1 MSPSAP
7 SAPSAPSDADDLH
20 VLVLEAAFKLMSSSG
35 SQVLVSGRD
44 NKTVSFPRDLLVL
57 FSPLLRSLLS
67 DLPCT
72 SRLADPV
79 LILPEVSFTN
89 LFRLQDL
96 LMFGRSEQPLGLQES
111 RELLDTCHLL
121 GLHINTLHLTS
132 QEAPGGGGG
141 GGGSSTNEV
150 TVNLDRV
157 ATRETEINAMI
168 RQKRQEGNQIILTK
182 SFKRQTSPA
191 PSLPS
196 AVKRAKTNQDVPAR
210 APMVAIK
217 KEAVL
222 PPPRSEEVAVP
233 GKEGGQERMETEP
246 ASLPTVRRAKFP
258 CEKCKKVQETA
269 LLLKYHYCSHYMDIL
284 RKRYDGTED
293 AKKNICFI
301 CKKTHPNSRRLLLH
315 IGVNHNKINDILQ
328 MKGFNPVL
336 SSSEKPEVTKVPLT
350 DKRSFDIRSVMDLKT
365 ASSPPPPPPPQK
377 AGGPTSPPGPSGP
390 AEPKSGEKL
399 KLDEECN
406 FNLECQVCKQ
416 KLGSFH
422 MLEQHCCRHFM
433 KELAEQFSGIM
444 ENMKCGLCNS
454 VFKQKHSLLL
464 HIGCK
469 HGKINDI
476 LRQKGYVVLPAPIV
490 NSNNGALQKQM
501 QSRLIEIK
509 KERLT
514 DDDDITKE
522 TTSSLKKEAGEAP
535 VTQADPPGPGPQA
548 FKLSEVLTKFSVPS
562 I

>member
-1 MSPSAP
+1 MSPSETE
-7 SAPSAPSDADDLH
+7 DLH
-20 VLVLEAAFKLMSSSG
+20 VVVLEAAFKLMSSG
-35 SQVLVSGRD
+35 GNQVRLSGRD

-57 FSPLLRSLLS
+57 FSPLLRSLLT

-72 SRLADPV
+72 SKLSDPV
-79 LILPEVSFTN
+79 LILPEASSTN

-96 LMFGRSEQPLGLQES
+96 LMFGRSQDPLGLQES
-111 RELLDTCHLL
+111 RDLLDTCQLL
-121 GLHINTLHLTS
+121 GLNIKDLHLVGR
-132 QEAPGGGGG
+132 EAAKTGEAAV
-141 GGGSSTNEV
+141 NEV
-150 TVNLDRV
+150 TVNLDSV
-157 ATRETEINAMI
+157 ASREAEIRAII
-168 RQKRQEGNQIILTK
+168 RQRRQEGNQIVLTK
-182 SFKRQTSPA
+182 SVQKQQTYLAAISSGPT
-191 PSLPS
+191 P
-196 AVKRAKTNQDVPAR
+196 VNKAKTTKDLAPK

-217 KEAVL
+217 KENVL
-222 PPPRSEEVAVP
+222 PPNGGEGVPAKPSSEE
-233 GKEGGQERMETEP
+233 KMETEP
-246 ASLPTVRRAKFP
+246 PSHSQASSISTVRRAKFP

-293 AKKNICFI
+293 SKKNICFI

-328 MKGFNPVL
+328 MKGFSPVL
-336 SSSEKPEVTKVPLT
+336 SSTEKPEVTMTKVAENVAPLT
-350 DKRSFDIRSVMDLKT
+350 DKRSFDIRSVMDRQAVT
-365 ASSPPPPPPPQK
+365 SPPPPPPS
-377 AGGPTSPPGPSGP
+377 TPGSSRP
-390 AEPKSGEKL
+390 AETKSGEKMS
-399 KLDEECN
+399 LDAECN

-416 KLGSFH
+416 KLSSFH

-454 VFKQKHSLLL
+454 TFKQKHSLLL

-490 NSNNGALQKQM
+490 NSNNGSLQKQM

-514 DDDDITKE
+514 EDDDVITKE
-522 TTSSLKKEAGEAP
+522 SKSSLKKEAGEDSMNQ
-535 VTQADPPGPGPQA
+535 VETPGPHA